1 MKSIARENGGGVGKS
16 CLDLARTVTH
26 FETHYKFFLKLCLV
40 TNEKKNV
47 VPTNV
52 GLMHHKKGSFHQIKT
67 STKPFFKNVMVQ
79 YFQIQKYSHL
89 FTSFQ
94 CHSNQ
99 FVAHF
104 FFCLPPS
111 QSISDIVGVD
121 LLLTLLDHR
130 QFHYSN
136 GVWSFTIVEWR
147 RRSSTKLQT
156 EDLGKNAKN
165 GLIILILMQT
175 YYYRKG
181 EMNG

>member
-104 FFCLPPS
+104 LSGF
-111 QSISDIVGVD
+111 
-121 LLLTLLDHR
+121 
-130 QFHYSN
+130 
-136 GVWSFTIVEWR
+136 
-147 RRSSTKLQT
+147 STMSYHKMHSVKKR
-156 EDLGKNAKN
+156 EIFAHSKENS
-165 GLIILILMQT
+165 
-175 YYYRKG
+175 
-181 EMNG
+181 

>member
-1 MKSIARENGGGVGKS
+1 
-16 CLDLARTVTH
+16 
-26 FETHYKFFLKLCLV
+26 
-40 TNEKKNV
+40 
-47 VPTNV
+47 
-52 GLMHHKKGSFHQIKT
+52 
-67 STKPFFKNVMVQ
+67 MVQ

-104 FFCLPPS
+104 FVRVFHKVLPQNGQCEKTRNLRWLKRKFVNSIQLNSQGHSSLNQAISRKFSKNKSRENSRNFHTVKRRPPPS
-111 QSISDIVGVD
+111 VQNISDIVGVD

-130 QFHYSN
+130 QFHCSN

-156 EDLGKNAKN
+156 EKL
-165 GLIILILMQT
+165 
-175 YYYRKG
+175 RKTRKTF
-181 EMNG
+181 

>member
-104 FFCLPPS
+104 FVRVFHKVLP
-111 QSISDIVGVD
+111 Q
-121 LLLTLLDHR
+121 
-130 QFHYSN
+130 N
-136 GVWSFTIVEWR
+136 GQCEK
-147 RRSSTKLQT
+147 TKNLRW
-156 EDLGKNAKN
+156 LKRKFVNS
-165 GLIILILMQT
+165 LHSVILH
-175 YYYRKG
+175 
-181 EMNG
+181 